1 MPPKP
6 HFIWP
11 PPGDEN
17 KQFHNEVA
25 APAAILQALGADITV
40 GPPRENLAQA
50 RLASRPKSLEEWL
63 DTKGSDAG
71 GLILGGGRS
80 WNHPQLLMAARGLV
94 FGDWGDAGKLMAMQ
108 AGRIPGEGMAAVLD
122 GEEPRSTDYDP
133 YRWAAE
139 LIFASD
145 KAPAEIRADAREV
158 LRRQL
163 GLALLGAVE
172 WTDEGDE
179 FRNARGELFYR
190 GPTLSPV
197 GERSPKTSNP
207 DLLGL
212 FCRLALG
219 RDDLCDRE
227 GWACTVADIVGAEA
241 LIEPQI
247 LSPFD
252 DPNLALK
259 LLGDAKAFGEFRFV
273 EYPEGRLVMRPKQL
287 NSNTPSALWSFA
299 DHVTKRQVRGFPFD
313 PSKKNRGEGAPTS
326 VGCTIEEGEVVARS
340 TDDHFTAR
348 FRLPTSMPLWSIVVD
363 GQGARFE
370 TGGAQVPPP
379 SQPPVEPPPVV
390 PPPVVPPPVVPPPV
404 VPPPVV
410 PPPVDPPPVEP
421 PPVDPPPVD
430 PPPVEPPPVVLPP
443 VVPPPVIPPPVI
455 PPPVP
460 AVDIEALVAEVIA
473 LSAQDDPTNAAVALV
488 RAEEWQKASE
498 AVAGL
503 MVPKKR
509 VPARK
514 ALAARL
520 ADLAEDE

>member
-1 MPPKP
+1 MAPKP
-6 HFIWP
+6 HFTWP
-11 PPGDEN
+11 PPGDED

-40 GPPRENLAQA
+40 GPPSENLAQA

-63 DTKGSDAG
+63 ATKNSEAG

-94 FGDWGDAGKLMAMQ
+94 LDDWGDAGKLMAMQ

-133 YRWAAE
+133 YRWAAG

-145 KAPAEIRADAREV
+145 RAPAEIRADAREV

-163 GLALLGAVE
+163 GLALLGAVA

-219 RDDLCDRE
+219 KDDLCDRE
-227 GWACTVADIVGAEA
+227 GWACVVADIVGAEA
-241 LIEPQI
+241 LIESQI

-259 LLGDAKAFGEFRFV
+259 LLGDAKVFGEFRFV
-273 EYPEGRLVMRPKQL
+273 EYPEGRLVMRPNQL

-299 DHVTKRQVRGFPFD
+299 DHATKRQVRGFPFD
-313 PSKKNRGEGAPTS
+313 PAQKNRGKGAPRS
-326 VGCTIEEGEVVARS
+326 IGCSIEDGEVVARS
-340 TDDHFTAR
+340 TDDRFTAR
-348 FRLPTSMPLWSIVVD
+348 FRLPTSTPLWSIVVD

-370 TGGAQVPPP
+370 TGAGPIPGPVEPPP
-379 SQPPVEPPPVV
+379 GVPPPVEPPPVV
-390 PPPVVPPPVVPPPV
+390 PPPVVPPPV
-404 VPPPVV
+404 
-410 PPPVDPPPVEP
+410 E
-421 PPVDPPPVD
+421 
-430 PPPVEPPPVVLPP
+430 
-443 VVPPPVIPPPVI
+443 PPPVIPPPVVPPVD
-455 PPPVP
+455 PPPTP
-460 AVDIEALVAEVIA
+460 EIDIEGIVAEVVA
-473 LSAQDDPTNAAVALV
+473 LGAQPDQTDPAVAFV
-488 RAEEWQKASE
+488 RAEDWSAASE
-498 AVAGL
+498 AVAGM

-509 VPARK
+509 VPVRDAFAVR
-514 ALAARL
+514 LAA
-520 ADLAEDE
+520 LAEDE